1 MGKIICKIAQKMT
14 ILAIQEAIFRRL
26 LNTLTIIDTTLDT
39 HLKRTRQH
47 DAYAHTHTAKC
58 YVALSVSRQ
67 DETRQDETQ
76 KTCGALLDSAC
87 GCCKKIIVCEAS

>member
-47 DAYAHTHTAKC
+47 DAYAHTHSKMLCSAKR
-58 YVALSVSRQ
+58 LQTRQ
-67 DETRQDETQ
+67 DETRRD
-76 KTCGALLDSAC
+76 KTRR
-87 GCCKKIIVCEAS
+87 KKHAGLS